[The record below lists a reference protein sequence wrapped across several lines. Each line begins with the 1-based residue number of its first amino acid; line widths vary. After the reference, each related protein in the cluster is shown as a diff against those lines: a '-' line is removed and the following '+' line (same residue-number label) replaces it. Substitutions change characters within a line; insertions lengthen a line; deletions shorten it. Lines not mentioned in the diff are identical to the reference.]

1 MASPSVLPFPLATDS
16 QIGGRS
22 PSPATLHKKQIRR
35 RESVATFPEGP
46 MEEGNR
52 ISYTTPAATTPC
64 SEATKDWMVASD
76 RPITPR
82 NVGGGGPV

>member
-1 MASPSVLPFPLATDS
+1 M
-16 QIGGRS
+16 
-22 PSPATLHKKQIRR
+22 
-35 RESVATFPEGP
+35 ATFPEGP